1 MSYALIIDVYSI
13 ILTLLTPSEFIS
25 PINID
30 LASSFLPPSYCSPFL
45 LILKHLCFLLYL
57 GNRTQ

>member
-30 LASSFLPPSYCSPFL
+30 LASSFFASV
-45 LILKHLCFLLYL
+45 ILQFFFTYFTTFMLSS
-57 GNRTQ
+57 